1 MSIFIKSG
9 KYLQQKL
16 RDWHE
21 GAGAG
26 YRRIPTLLAISA
38 TALALTFSS
47 VVSNAHDDNEDR
59 GNPKLPNRLYVIV
72 PSSEPAN
79 ITGPSTIK
87 IYNPETLTLRKET
100 PAAGFRPHH
109 FYKVPDRNYAF
120 IAHFGPTAF
129 VEVLDLVKDE
139 VVRTVPTGV
148 GPRHLGFTP
157 NANFAYTANFDDN
170 TISRINTNSFRSITA
185 PAHGVR
191 PNYVEYIET
200 PHGPL
205 VFTANFGENTVSV
218 LHPRTLAL
226 IKKITVGQGP
236 FNMAHSDACEC
247 IMTSNAGDHT
257 VSWIDMNTLEE
268 VDRKSI
274 LTPSTVLNTSQ
285 GQRLN
290 PRISPEGKF
299 LWVGNQQGS
308 EFAVF
313 DIFTHELVATIP
325 AGFGADIAFFP
336 RQGPGA
342 GFAFLTNRYDYF
354 VSVARLNGSNPPTFH
369 KNIPTTLIGSHFFN
383 FNRDFSKAYVSLR
396 PGGGCSVIDMA
407 TQTEVNSLF
416 TGTGPDQCTYL
427 FSQGRRVVGHTEAS
441 TSE

>member
-1 MSIFIKSG
+1 MSIFIKSRAVPQRAPCDSRAG
-9 KYLQQKL
+9 LGA
-16 RDWHE
+16 WH
-21 GAGAG
+21 
-26 YRRIPTLLAISA
+26 RRIAVALPLCAA
-38 TALALTFSS
+38 ALAMTLSS
-47 VVSNAHDDNEDR
+47 DVSNA
-59 GNPKLPNRLYVIV
+59 GNASAGKANLPTRLYVIT
-72 PSSEPAN
+72 PSSEPAQ
-79 ITGPSTIK
+79 ITGPSVIK
-87 IYNPETLTLRKET
+87 IYDPATLTLMKQI

-157 NANFAYTANFDDN
+157 NAAFVYTANFDDN
-170 TISRINTNSFRSITA
+170 TITKINTNSFKSMTA

-191 PNYVEYIET
+191 PNYVEYIKT
-200 PHGPL
+200 PNGPL
-205 VFTANFGENTVSV
+205 LFTTNLGENTVSV
-218 LHPRTLAL
+218 LHPDTLAL
-226 IKKITVGQGP
+226 IKKITVGAGP
-236 FNMAHSDACEC
+236 FNLAHSDACEC

-257 VSWIDMNTLEE
+257 VSWIDMHTLEE
-268 VDRKSI
+268 VDRQSI

-285 GQRLN
+285 NQRLN

-313 DIFTHELVATIP
+313 DIFTHALVTTIP

-336 RQGPGA
+336 RSGPGE
-342 GFAFLTNRYDYF
+342 GFAFGTNRYDYM
-354 VSVARLNGSNPPTFH
+354 VTVAKLNGPNPPTFV
-369 KNIPTTLIGSHFFN
+369 KNIPTTLQGSHFFN
-383 FNRDFSKAYVSLR
+383 FNEDFSKAYVSLR

-407 TQTEVNSLF
+407 AQTEVASLS
-416 TGTGPDQCTYL
+416 TGQGPDQCSYL
-427 FSQGRRVVGHTEAS
+427 FSIKGKVVGHTES
-441 TSE
+441 SVTE